1 MTPFI
6 LASAS
11 PRRKKLL
18 KSLGLKFKVIP
29 SNIDEDK
36 IKVQS
41 PYAFVKKA
49 ALLKALEVA
58 KRVRRGI
65 IIGCDT
71 IVLLPVPPKAGKGK
85 ALGKPKNFG
94 NAKRMLKS
102 LSGSTHYVLTAI
114 ALVDAKTKQSVVEVE
129 KTKLRMKKL
138 TDKQI
143 ERFAKKHLDK
153 AGSYAIQENGDE
165 FIELIEGSF
174 SNAVG
179 LPVER
184 LKKMLEKFRLVNP

>member
-1 MTPFI
+1 MIPLT

-18 KSLGLKFKVIP
+18 KSLGLKFKAIA
-29 SNIDEDK
+29 SNIDEDR
-36 IKVQS
+36 IKAKS
-41 PYAFVKKA
+41 PIAFAKKA
-49 ALLKALEVA
+49 ALLKALLIA
-58 KRVRRGI
+58 KKI
-65 IIGCDT
+65 KKALIIGCDT
-71 IVLLPVPPKAGKGK
+71 IVVLRGKI
-85 ALGKPKNFG
+85 LGKPKDFED
-94 NAKRMLKS
+94 AKKMLAS

-165 FIELIEGSF
+165 FISFIEGSF

-184 LKKMLEKFRLVNP
+184 LKKMLDRFRLVNL